1 MLAPV
6 WSAVFQGL
14 VYPMYE
20 SSVALRDRA
29 DILEQQTWA
38 CAAGGMSSPV
48 PRSTAQHIAGHAQD
62 AVARLPHEG
71 VLTLVNSNFALE
83 YPRALPAHVQ
93 LTGFLHPRVPAEPI
107 SPQLAAWLS
116 ESATPVVLVAFGS
129 LAHSLQA
136 EFVAMAHAMSGSQRF
151 RFIWASRE
159 HPAHALDT
167 MPCAGPGCI
176 LRTHW
181 APQAALLQSGQV
193 AAFWSHGGMNS
204 LSESIMATVP
214 VICTGIFNDQPD
226 NCVMVQDRRLGQAL
240 PRSKLQRR
248 EVGASALDDMLHR
261 ITMDA
266 EVQAALR
273 SVPAANAALG
283 GVAAAM
289 DGIEAAALLRDA
301 WPNVAWPAQYTAPLW
316 RVLHLDVALG
326 WAALLVSVMWGLARG
341 CRCAWRACASGTP
354 HSSAHAKHE

>member
-6 WSAVFQGL
+6 WSAVFRGL

-29 DILEQQTWA
+29 DVLAQQTWT
-38 CAAGGMSSPV
+38 CAAGGVSSPV
-48 PRSTAQHIAGHAQD
+48 PRSTAQHIAWHAQD

-93 LTGFLHPRVPAEPI
+93 LTGFLHPRVPPEPI
-107 SPQLAAWLS
+107 SPQLAAWLG

-136 EFVAMAHAMSGSQRF
+136 EFDTMALAMSGSQHF

-159 HPAHALDT
+159 HSTHGLDT

-176 LRTHW
+176 LRARW
-181 APQAALLQSGQV
+181 VPQAALLQSGQV

-214 VICTGIFNDQPD
+214 VLCTGIFNDQPD
-226 NCVMVQDRRLGQAL
+226 NCVMVQDRRLGEAL

-248 EVGASALDDMLHR
+248 EVGASALDDTLHR
-261 ITMDA
+261 ITMDV

-289 DGIEAAALLRDA
+289 DGIEAAALLREA
-301 WPNVAWPAQYTAPLW
+301 WPSVAWPTQYTAPLW

-326 WAALLVSVMWGLARG
+326 WAALLVAVVWALAWVS
-341 CRCAWRACASGTP
+341 RCARRACGSGT
-354 HSSAHAKHE
+354 SQNSARTKQE